1 MKKVKA
7 IKNWLGESLPL
18 EKMEI
23 QFVGENFVVANYK
36 GFGFSRTYGPWD
48 GYTIEFEKAG

>member
-23 QFVGENFVVANYK
+23 QFVGETFVVANDK
-36 GFGFSRTYGPWD
+36 GFGLSKTYGPWD
-48 GYTIEFEKAG
+48 GYSIEFEKAG